1 MNIFYLEF
9 TLQSDAIFARGDGI
23 AGLVDVD
30 VQHDIYGLPYLAG
43 RTLKGLL
50 VQECADILE
59 SLEQSGVEIRRWEES
74 ASRLF
79 GEPGGKESLLAVGDA
94 ALPEDLSQAVT
105 NEVKRDN
112 SGAVTAAQVL
122 DSLTTIRR
130 QTAIDPSGVPVPHT
144 LRSVRAIVR
153 ETPFRA
159 ELQFMVSPKDADL
172 ALLSVC
178 VKALRRAGSNRN
190 RGFGRLKEVKL
201 LDENQRDITQ
211 TWADRFFKEVG
222 A

>member
-23 AGLVDVD
+23 VGLVDVD

-50 VQECADILE
+50 VEECADILE
-59 SLEQSGVEIRRWEES
+59 SLERSGTETRRWEES

-79 GEPGGKESLLAVGDA
+79 GEPGGKESLLTIGDVV
-94 ALPEDLSQAVT
+94 LPQGLSQAVA
-105 NEVKRDN
+105 NEIKRDS
-112 SGAVTAAQVL
+112 SGSVTAAQVL

-130 QTAIDPSGVPVPHT
+130 QTAIDPSGVPAPHT
-144 LRSVRAIVR
+144 LRSVRAIIR
-153 ETPFRA
+153 ETPFQA
-159 ELQFMVSPKDADL
+159 ELRFTAHPEDDDL

-201 LDENQRDITQ
+201 LNENQQDVTQ
-211 TWADRFFKEVG
+211 AWANRFFGEVG